1 MSSGPQNRVHPV
13 CILNI
18 NSFYVCPWRRYAIDM
33 CWIKIPSWNQLGWGE
48 DSPARR
54 KQVTLENMS
63 KRSVC
68 ILIGWWEFFNTR
80 KFSILKFYSV
90 NLSTMPCCCYLA
102 TKSCLTLCDPMD
114 CSPPGS
120 SVHGILQ
127 AGILEWVAIP
137 LSWVSSRPRD
147 RTHVSYLAGRFFT
160 TKPPGRHP
168 TMLYLKV
175 FFFFFSF
182 MHI

>member
-1 MSSGPQNRVHPV
+1 
-13 CILNI
+13 
-18 NSFYVCPWRRYAIDM
+18 
-33 CWIKIPSWNQLGWGE
+33 
-48 DSPARR
+48 
-54 KQVTLENMS
+54 MS

-137 LSWVSSRPRD
+137 LSRVSSRPRD

-175 FFFFFSF
+175 FFFFFHLCIFNSISILSVKSSF
-182 MHI
+182 LKKIILIYYLFIWLCRVWVVPCGT